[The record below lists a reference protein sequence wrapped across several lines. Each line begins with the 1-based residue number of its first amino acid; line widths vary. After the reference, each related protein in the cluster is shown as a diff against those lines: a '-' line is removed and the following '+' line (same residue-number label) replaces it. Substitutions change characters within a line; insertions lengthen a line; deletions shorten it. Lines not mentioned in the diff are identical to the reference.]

1 MDTDISQP
9 DLDHEPSVLPSP
21 VRITGA
27 EAVAAT
33 LAELEVDTIFGYPGG
48 AIMPIYD
55 ALYDHPELRHVL
67 VRHEQAAVHAAE
79 GLARATGKPAV
90 CMATSGPGATNFIT
104 GLADALMDSTP
115 VICITGQVF
124 SDLLGGDAFQ
134 EADVVGMT
142 LSCTKWNC
150 QVADPAD
157 IPLAIRTAY
166 RAAMEGRPGPVLIDI
181 TKDAQINTLA
191 AEADGTLPQGGV
203 ERSSSVYYQN
213 WHYAARQRDLNAVE
227 QAARLINEAE
237 RPLLLVGQ
245 GVQIAE
251 AEAELLAVAERGQI
265 PMAATLLGLS
275 AIATDHAL
283 YTGLLGMHGNY
294 APNMLTNEA
303 DVLIAVGM
311 RFDDRVT
318 GRLDGYAPDA
328 RVVHID
334 IDPAEIGKN
343 VPVECALVGD
353 AREVLTALLPTIE
366 RQRREAWRQRFR
378 TLDEREMSAVI
389 RPELFP
395 AEGPLRMGEVVRD
408 LSAQTDGNAIMVADV
423 GQHQMM
429 VARYYEFRRTQSHIS
444 SGGLG
449 TMGFALP
456 AAIGA
461 AIGRPDRPVIAV
473 IGDGGF
479 QMTMQELGTV
489 MQEQVPVK
497 IVILNN
503 GYLGMV
509 RQWQEMFFDR
519 RYSQVHMQ
527 NPDFVAMC
535 AAFRIPARRVSE
547 RTELPDALQTMLDSN
562 GPFLLE
568 VMVGQEDNVFPMIPA
583 GAAVD
588 EIRLD

>member
-1 MDTDISQP
+1 MDTDLSQP
-9 DLDHEPSVLPSP
+9 DLDTEPSVFPSP
-21 VRITGA
+21 VRISGA

-33 LAELEVDTIFGYPGG
+33 LVELGIDRIFGYPGG

-79 GLARATGKPAV
+79 GLARVTGKPAV

-166 RAAMEGRPGPVLIDI
+166 RAAMEGRPGPVLVDI
-181 TKDAQINTLA
+181 TKDAQMNTLEA
-191 AEADGTLPQGGV
+191 NADGTVPYDGTDQTF
-203 ERSSSVYYQN
+203 SAHYQN
-213 WHYAARQRDLNAVE
+213 WEYAARQRDLNGVE
-227 QAARLINEAE
+227 QAAELINAAE

-245 GVQIAE
+245 GVQIAG

-265 PMAATLLGLS
+265 PMASTLLGLS
-275 AIATDHAL
+275 AVATDHPL

-318 GRLDGYAPDA
+318 GRLDGYAPHA
-328 RVVHID
+328 RIVHID

-343 VPVECALVGD
+343 VAVDCPLIGD
-353 AREVLTALLPTIE
+353 AREVLSALLPSIE

-378 TLDEREMSAVI
+378 SLDEREMTTVI
-389 RPELFP
+389 QPELFP
-395 AEGPLRMGEVVRD
+395 AEGPLRMGEVIRD
-408 LSAQTDGNAIMVADV
+408 LSARTDGNAVMVADV

-429 VARYYEFRRTQSHIS
+429 VARYYEFRQTQSHIS

-461 AIGRPDRPVIAV
+461 AMGRPDRTVIAV

-479 QMTMQELGTV
+479 QMTLQELGTV
-489 MQEQVPVK
+489 MQEKVPVK
-497 IVILNN
+497 IVIRHGEL
-503 GYLGMV
+503 V
-509 RQWQEMFFDR
+509 R
-519 RYSQVHMQ
+519 
-527 NPDFVAMC
+527 
-535 AAFRIPARRVSE
+535 
-547 RTELPDALQTMLDSN
+547 
-562 GPFLLE
+562 
-568 VMVGQEDNVFPMIPA
+568 
-583 GAAVD
+583 
-588 EIRLD
+588 